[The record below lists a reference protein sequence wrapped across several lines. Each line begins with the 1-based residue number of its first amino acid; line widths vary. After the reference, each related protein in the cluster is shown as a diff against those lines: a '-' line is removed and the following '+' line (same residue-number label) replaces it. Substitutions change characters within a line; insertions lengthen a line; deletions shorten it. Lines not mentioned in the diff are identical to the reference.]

1 MDSRFKGLLL
11 FIISWEG
18 WVRTV
23 CCQDEQRLNR
33 CYMWHC
39 QEKTPQV
46 LQSRK
51 NVDLKHGIALCSP
64 TTHLMNKAKAKS
76 FLHCFTI
83 LQTS

>member
-18 WVRTV
+18 WARTV
-23 CCQDEQRLNR
+23 CCQDEQHLNR

-51 NVDLKHGIALCSP
+51 NVDLKHGIAPYSP
-64 TTHLMNKAKAKS
+64 NNTFDELSKS
-76 FLHCFTI
+76 
-83 LQTS
+83 